1 MLLKDNQTCEEV
13 KRKFAIEQDNHL
25 YNRRL
30 VLKRT
35 YNPDKIESR
44 IEDAR
49 YLINR
54 YYRKNEILAID
65 VNSSKFISKNVLV
78 NELNKMISRDLKPV
92 DEGFMRMNDS
102 YEYYDIKTINAIK
115 KIIEELHVLEV

>member
-1 MLLKDNQTCEEV
+1 MTMLLLKDHQTCEEV
-13 KRKFAIEQDNHL
+13 KKKFAIEQDNHL
-25 YNRRL
+25 CNRRL

-78 NELNKMISRDLKPV
+78 NELNKMLSHDLKPM
-92 DEGFMRMNDS
+92 DGDP
-102 YEYYDIKTINAIK
+102 YEYYDPKTINAIK
-115 KIIEELHVLEV
+115 KIIEGLHVLEV

>member
-1 MLLKDNQTCEEV
+1 MMLLKDNQTCEEV

-54 YYRKNEILAID
+54 YYRKNGILAID

-78 NELNKMISRDLKPV
+78 NELDKMISHDLKPA
-92 DEGFMRMNDS
+92 DEDS
-102 YEYYDIKTINAIK
+102 YEYYDIKTVNAIK
-115 KIIEELHVLEV
+115 KIIEGLHVLEV